1 MLKHTLT
8 LQIFELELAICRLPP
23 TSPIPDWIGDI
34 DFVSVTRTPDELS
47 IVCYE
52 TQVPGEVKAER
63 NWRMVGIKG
72 PLDFSMTGV
81 LASLV
86 SPLSDAG
93 IAVFAIST
101 YDTDY
106 LLVKADRYD
115 RALEIHELTYI
126 IENCKEE

>member
-1 MLKHTLT
+1 
-8 LQIFELELAICRLPP
+8 
-23 TSPIPDWIGDI
+23 
-34 DFVSVTRTPDELS
+34 
-47 IVCYE
+47 
-52 TQVPGEVKAER
+52 VPGEVKAER

-106 LLVKADRYD
+106 LLVKADCFD
-115 RALEIHELTYI
+115 RALEILELTYI
-126 IENCKEE
+126 IENRKEK